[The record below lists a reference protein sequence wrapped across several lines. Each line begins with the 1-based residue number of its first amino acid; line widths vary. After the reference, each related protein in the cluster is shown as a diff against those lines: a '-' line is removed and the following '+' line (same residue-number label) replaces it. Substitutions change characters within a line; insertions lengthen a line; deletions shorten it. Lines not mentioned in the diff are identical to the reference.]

1 MKKYTIATI
10 ASHSCLQ
17 ILKGAKD
24 EGFKTLAIGIKER
37 SAFYKQFPFI
47 DEVIGL
53 NYYQEF
59 LQLSGSLKKRKIIVI
74 PHGSFVAYL
83 GKGADEKVKLPY
95 FGNKKILEIEADRN
109 KQFSWLSK
117 AKLLLP
123 KTFTKV
129 DEVDRPVIMKLHG
142 AKGGQGYLFAK
153 DKLDLTS
160 KLKKTGSNAKNI
172 YMQEYIVGV
181 PVYLQYF
188 YSPLEKRLE
197 LMGIDKRYESSVDGI
212 GRIPAFNQDPSFI
225 EPTFTII
232 GNIPMVI
239 RESYLPLI
247 YEMGRRVVELSKV
260 LAPPHGLYGPFC
272 LETIVT
278 PDQKFYCIEISCRIV
293 AGTNLFVNGSPYTDL
308 EYNEP
313 MSTGRRIARE
323 IKKAIA
329 QDRLEEILD

>member
-1 MKKYTIATI
+1 MMIYTIATL

-24 EGFKTLAIGIKER
+24 EGFRTLAIGIKER

-47 DEVIGL
+47 DEFIGL
-53 NYYQEF
+53 NYYREF
-59 LQLSGSLKKRKIIVI
+59 LEFSGILRKRKIIVV

-129 DEVDRPVIMKLHG
+129 EEVDRPVIMKLHG

-153 DKLDLTS
+153 NKRDLSS
-160 KLKKTGSNAKNI
+160 KLKKTGNNINSI

-197 LMGIDKRYESSVDGI
+197 LMGIDKRYESNVDGI
-212 GRIPAFNQDPSFI
+212 GRIPAFNQDSSFI

-232 GNIPMVI
+232 GNIPLVI

-247 YEMGRRVVELSKV
+247 YEMGRRVVEASLQ
-260 LAPPHGLYGPFC
+260 LASPRGLYGPFC

-308 EYNEP
+308 LYNESI
-313 MSTGRRIARE
+313 STGRRIARE
-323 IKKAIA
+323 IRLAINKGKL
-329 QDRLEEILD
+329 DTILD